1 MIRIGPYGLARRVPV
16 SGLCSPSVYSRLRL
30 VPTVHH
36 VYYSGRNGPG
46 QPGAPGEPV
55 EPAGSRPRSHL
66 NEQNRPSAGVN
77 GQPVNGKPNASAA
90 YPPKGPESIN
100 EFNTT
105 ASSPKVAPGLD
116 QPGPSAKPG
125 FVRRYMNAVA
135 SAPVSHLVSFVSMYT
150 TVYGFTM
157 VSVWAVVHHFGYAP
171 LGGIPN
177 WILVQGLDFVSG
189 LSEWFSWLNVASQS
203 ARWVSQGA
211 AAYSIA
217 KVLLPVR
224 LFFTLLLTR
233 WFARVA
239 VIPINNRIARIFK
252 WFIPKRFRSQK

>member
-1 MIRIGPYGLARRVPV
+1 MIRIGPCSLARRVPV

-46 QPGAPGEPV
+46 EPV
-55 EPAGSRPRSHL
+55 DPAGSGPRPSL
-66 NEQNRPSAGVN
+66 NEQNKPTAGVN
-77 GQPVNGKPNASAA
+77 GQPVNGKLNSSAA
-90 YPPKGPESIN
+90 YSPKGPESVN
-100 EFNTT
+100 EFGIP
-105 ASSPKVAPGLD
+105 ASPNVQASPKVAPGVD
-116 QPGPSAKPG
+116 EMGPSAKPG
-125 FVRRYMNAVA
+125 FVRRYLNAVA
-135 SAPVSHLVSFVSMYT
+135 SAPVSHLISFVSMYT

-189 LSEWFSWLNVASQS
+189 LSEWFNWLNIASQS

-233 WFARVA
+233 WFARVV
-239 VIPINNRIARIFK
+239 VIPINSRIARIFK